1 MSLTQPLEDAVSA
14 GRALRNEAALVDALD
29 RVEHVIDAETAALRG
44 LKVVD
49 LRDFNNRK
57 SRGLLDLTRAIRAL
71 DGAELDA
78 VASARL
84 KILRA
89 KLEANQAVL
98 SMHLAAAREITQT
111 VARAIRDAESDGT
124 YSNARPSQGKAPW

>member
-1 MSLTQPLEDAVSA
+1 MSLTQPLEDAVSG
-14 GRALRNEAALVDALD
+14 GRALRNGAALVDALD
-29 RVEHVIDAETAALRG
+29 RVEQVIDAETVALRG

-89 KLEANQAVL
+89 KLEANQAAL
-98 SMHLAAAREITQT
+98 SMHLSAAREITQT

-124 YSNARPSQGKAPW
+124 YSNAGPAQGKAPW